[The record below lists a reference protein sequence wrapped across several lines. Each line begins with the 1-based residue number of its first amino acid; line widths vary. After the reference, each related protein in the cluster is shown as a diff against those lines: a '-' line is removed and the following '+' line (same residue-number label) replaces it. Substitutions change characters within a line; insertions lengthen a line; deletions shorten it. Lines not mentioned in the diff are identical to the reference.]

1 MLGVCRRQQAR
12 NDPLHLDQRFFQTVV
27 LCDQTPQ
34 AILRD
39 RLAFP
44 VPPSDVHSHPI
55 EFYNRPDI
63 VAPWQYERAGLHQFL
78 RWVPVAYPDIAVL
91 GIETNRTAR

>member
-1 MLGVCRRQQAR
+1 MLGVFRRQQGL

-27 LCDQTPQ
+27 SCERTPQ

-44 VPPSDVHSHPI
+44 VPESDVQSHQI
-55 EFYNRPDI
+55 EFDNRPDI
-63 VAPWQYERAGLHQFL
+63 VDQWQYERAGPHQFL
-78 RWVPVAYPDIAVL
+78 RWVPVTYPDIAVL
-91 GIETNRTAR
+91 GAETNCTAR